1 MIFAFAAAHPSVLWW
16 AGVLN
21 AHLKRVLAE
30 LVRRPDTCLSADGE
44 EVYSLRIGLHRR
56 ALGVRD
62 GDDLI
67 WFWIGSHADD
77 DRMIG

>member
-44 EVYSLRIGLHRR
+44 EVYS
-56 ALGVRD
+56 V
-62 GDDLI
+62 
-67 WFWIGSHADD
+67 
-77 DRMIG
+77 